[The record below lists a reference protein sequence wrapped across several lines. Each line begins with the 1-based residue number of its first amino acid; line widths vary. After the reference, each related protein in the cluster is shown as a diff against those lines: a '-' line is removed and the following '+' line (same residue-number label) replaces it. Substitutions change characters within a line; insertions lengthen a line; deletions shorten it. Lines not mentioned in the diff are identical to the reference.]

1 MALRNKALTFTALAI
16 LFTALAPA
24 AHAQPGPCC
33 TITVINARA
42 ATVTAKINSSG
53 QTFEFRVA
61 DAKLVARLH
70 PGQGV
75 YANFKAKQVSLDGKT
90 ACCAITAGPSG
101 GPGAGTAP
109 AAGRGSPNSLA
120 GGLAGK
126 QPSLPAQM
134 GPIGPAIG
142 CLAGPAAPDLVITA
156 LGFDPARHV
165 TYTIANCGQA
175 VTQQPF
181 IVDLY
186 LKGDRGD
193 TVEHQPLPARSQQTV
208 TSQLA
213 QYPGCDRIQLRAV
226 ADPQHIVTEANENNN
241 ERSVDMV
248 PPCPDLV
255 VQEIKQDWED
265 ANTRYRVQIKV
276 GNTGN
281 GPSPVPVYAR
291 VVVFASGGSI
301 PQQENQ
307 EIPAL
312 APGQSFI
319 FHPQGKHL
327 ATSTTETDIFV
338 DFFKQVVEAN
348 EENNIAHKTLGPH

>member
-1 MALRNKALTFTALAI
+1 
-16 LFTALAPA
+16 
-24 AHAQPGPCC
+24 
-33 TITVINARA
+33 
-42 ATVTAKINSSG
+42 
-53 QTFEFRVA
+53 
-61 DAKLVARLH
+61 
-70 PGQGV
+70 
-75 YANFKAKQVSLDGKT
+75 
-90 ACCAITAGPSG
+90 
-101 GPGAGTAP
+101 
-109 AAGRGSPNSLA
+109 
-120 GGLAGK
+120 
-126 QPSLPAQM
+126 
-134 GPIGPAIG
+134 
-142 CLAGPAAPDLVITA
+142 
-156 LGFDPARHV
+156 
-165 TYTIANCGQA
+165 
-175 VTQQPF
+175 
-181 IVDLY
+181 
-186 LKGDRGD
+186 
-193 TVEHQPLPARSQQTV
+193 LPARSQQTV

-213 QYPGCDRIQLRAV
+213 QYRGCDRVQLRAV

-241 ERSVDMV
+241 ERNLDIV

-319 FHPQGKHL
+319 FHPPGKHL
-327 ATSTTETDIFV
+327 AVITTDVDIFV

-348 EENNIAHKTLGPH
+348 EENNVVHKTLGPH